1 MKGLYLVLGL
11 FFSLTITFKF
21 SSCSGIC
28 KVNEKNA
35 LLRLKKEAND
45 PTNVLSSWVDKEDC
59 CNWEGVLCNNLT
71 GSVIELSI
79 NGWDSTELKGLKV
92 DNFSWLPSVDNLDH
106 LDMSGVDLSEVT
118 NWPEVINMLPS
129 LINLRFWNCSLHSIP
144 PMFDH
149 NNSLLENLD
158 LSLNNFS
165 SPIPGWIFSFSSLVS
180 LELIGSNFIGSFPN
194 GPFNLTSF
202 TTLRASSNSFG
213 SVLPQWLFD
222 LNNLEYLDLSFGGFE
237 GPIPSGV
244 GSCTKLTYLSLAS
257 NNLNFTIPNWLYRCK
272 NLETL
277 IMKGNSLEGTVSDS
291 ISNLT
296 SLTSIDMSENF
307 LSGKLPSVI
316 GKLSKLEDLDLSE
329 NRFQGEVSEIFNT
342 MNNCPPIG
350 SGNCSSLRTL
360 RLNDNKLVGN
370 LPKSFGHLP
379 SLQFCFMS
387 NNRLEGVLT
396 EEHFTNLTNL
406 MWLYASRSNLTLSVS
421 SDWIPPF
428 QASDII
434 MSGWRLGPEFPLWI
448 QSQQSIMNLDI
459 SNAGIVGEVPN
470 WFWNSSSQIRF
481 LNMSHNQL
489 IGEIPTISISDS
501 SMGPWLIYLSSN
513 NFSGSLPHIPTMV
526 TELDLSNNSFS
537 KGLTNFL
544 CDKTNASY
552 MLEILHLGGNRF
564 SEKIPDCFMN
574 WPELRVLNLGENRLT
589 GSIPRSIGALSNLK
603 SLDLKRNKLSGP
615 LPSSLINCTRLWK
628 IDLNENELDGKF
640 PSWLGTRLS
649 KLIVLSL
656 RSNKFDGELATELC
670 QLNDLQ
676 ILDLASNNL
685 FGDIPR
691 CVNNFTAMV
700 NGRRLIRDEDEEM
713 DYSYYVGVFRESA
726 TAATKGN
733 IHQYDTIL
741 SLFTSMDLSNNN
753 LSGTIPMSLT
763 SIVGL
768 RSLNF
773 SNNHLTGSI
782 PRSIDNMKVLES
794 LDISNNQLS
803 GEIPQSISS
812 LTSLSHL
819 NVSHNDLR
827 GRIPVSTQLQSF
839 SNSSFIGNKLCGLP
853 LTESC
858 SKKNPEV
865 ENEEEDDNEVEWF
878 YVSMAIGFIVAFWGV
893 SAPLLFIRQWR
904 HSYFSFLDR
913 KWTDIMCKYVTLR
926 RSLFMH
932 R

>member
-1 MKGLYLVLGL
+1 MRRLYLVLVL

-21 SSCSGIC
+21 SSCSGTC
-28 KVNEKNA
+28 KENEKNA

-59 CNWEGVLCNNLT
+59 CNWEGVLCNNVT
-71 GSVIELSI
+71 GSIIELSI
-79 NGWDSTELKGLKV
+79 NGWNWSEFKGLKI
-92 DNFSWLPSVDNLDH
+92 DNFQWLPSLENLDH
-106 LDMSGVDLSEVT
+106 LDMSGVDLSNVT

-129 LINLRFWNCSLHSIP
+129 LINLRFSNCSLHSLP
-144 PMFDH
+144 PVLDH
-149 NNSLLENLD
+149 NNSVLENLD
-158 LSLNNFS
+158 LSLNKFS

-180 LELIGSNFIGSFPN
+180 LEFTGSNFTGSFPE

-222 LNNLEYLDLSFGGFE
+222 LNNLEYLDLSYSGFK
-237 GPIPSGV
+237 GPIPSGI
-244 GSCTKLTYLSLAS
+244 GNFCNLTYLSLAS
-257 NNLNFTIPNWLYRCK
+257 NNLNSTIPNWLYGCK

-277 IMKGNSLEGTVSDS
+277 DLKENSLEGTVSDL

-296 SLTSIDMSENF
+296 SLTSIYMSENF

-316 GKLSKLEDLDLSE
+316 GKLRKLEDLDLSE
-329 NRFQGEVSEIFNT
+329 NRFEGEVSEIFNT
-342 MNNCPPIG
+342 MNDCPPIG

-360 RLNDNKLVGN
+360 RLNDNKLIGN
-370 LPKSFGHLP
+370 LPRSFGLL
-379 SLQFCFMS
+379 SNLQFCFMS
-387 NNRLEGVLT
+387 NNRLEGLLT

-406 MWLYASRSNLTLSVS
+406 MVFFAAKSNLTLRVS
-421 SDWIPPF
+421 ADWIPPF

-434 MSGWRLGPEFPLWI
+434 MGGWRLGPEFPLWI

-459 SNAGIVGEVPN
+459 SNAGIVGEVPS
-470 WFWNSSSQIRF
+470 WFWNLSSQIRF

-501 SMGPWLIYLSSN
+501 SMGSGGPWLIYLSSN

-537 KGLTNFL
+537 EGLTNFL
-544 CDKTNASY
+544 CVKSNESY

-564 SEKIPDCFMN
+564 SEKIPDCWVN
-574 WPELRVLNLGENRLT
+574 WPELRVLNLGENKLT
-589 GSIPRSIGALSNLK
+589 GWIPRSIGALSNLK

-615 LPSSLINCTRLWK
+615 LPSSLNNCTRLWK
-628 IDLNENELDGKF
+628 IDLNENELHGNF
-640 PSWLGTRLS
+640 PPWLGTS
-649 KLIVLSL
+649 FSNLIVLTL
-656 RSNKFDGELATELC
+656 RSNKFDGELAPELC

-676 ILDLASNNL
+676 ILDLANNNL
-685 FGDIPR
+685 VGDIPQ

-700 NGRRLIRDEDEEM
+700 NGRKLIRDGDDEM

-726 TAATKGN
+726 SAATKGN
-733 IHQYDTIL
+733 IYQYDTIL

-753 LSGTIPMSLT
+753 LSGNIPMSLT
-763 SIVGL
+763 SLVGL

-782 PRSIDNMKVLES
+782 PRDIDNMKVLES
-794 LDISNNQLS
+794 LDLSNNQLS
-803 GEIPQSISS
+803 GEIPESILS
-812 LTSLSHL
+812 LFSLSHL
-819 NVSHNDLR
+819 NVSHNNLS
-827 GRIPVSTQLQSF
+827 GRIPVSTQLQTF
-839 SNSSFIGNKLCGLP
+839 SPSSFTGNKLCGLP
-853 LTESC
+853 LAESC
-858 SKKNPEV
+858 SKNPEV
-865 ENEEEDDNEVEWF
+865 ENEEEDDGSGDDNEVEWF

-893 SAPLLFIRQWR
+893 SAPLLFIRPWR
-904 HSYFSFLDR
+904 RAYFSYLDR
-913 KWTDIMCKYVTLR
+913 KWKSWHT
-926 RSLFMH
+926 
-932 R
+932 